1 MLVAG
6 KGGSLC
12 VLKNKVDVTDA
23 EKRYIFVPADTRP
36 EAVVVRLP
44 KLNFALLGT
53 TLETFFLR
61 DRSKTRVIHLVK
73 LLQNATRA

>member
-44 KLNFALLGT
+44 KLNFQPPIQGSSLHT
-53 TLETFFLR
+53 
-61 DRSKTRVIHLVK
+61 II
-73 LLQNATRA
+73 N

>member
-1 MLVAG
+1 MGTKRVLVAG

-53 TLETFFLR
+53 TLETFFL
-61 DRSKTRVIHLVK
+61 HLSSSLS
-73 LLQNATRA
+73 LLSVSISL